1 MESIAARANRT
12 ALNVIMED
20 CFIAF
25 DLLAKYTN
33 LLDSAGMAVSF
44 LFKKLLLKELNVL
57 FSSQKVSYLVDR
69 YPEVEALGAAYGCKV
84 YSHQVSVGVHHRAS
98 A

>member
-33 LLDSAGMAVSF
+33 LLDSAGMAGVISVQEIALERAECFIFLSESF
-44 LFKKLLLKELNVL
+44 L
-57 FSSQKVSYLVDR
+57 S
-69 YPEVEALGAAYGCKV
+69 GG
-84 YSHQVSVGVHHRAS
+84 
-98 A
+98 